1 MATFDRLQGTPSCMK
16 IVQLWTCTFS
26 FSFSLSSSTYL
37 GPCMVVLGGTS
48 YRPAAPRLYMAPRS
62 LGSAGVSW
70 SLQHISCENAYL
82 MVARYKLLHGE
93 FDKKQHFLPLNENP
107 MSMTS
112 GKVQSIFF
120 MFFINGVRCGVLAG
134 MWEFSLHSLLIR
146 LETVLEVIAVP
157 FKRKTARIFLQGLF
171 GERLTICLIERSSL
185 AYVSVDDQTFSC
197 YVRSALYLTLAL
209 GTAGLEQRN
218 LAAIFHSVYPSPC
231 EVTICSLGTSVKED
245 VMPIAC
251 RDE

>member
-37 GPCMVVLGGTS
+37 GPFMVVLGGTS

-70 SLQHISCENAYL
+70 SLQHISCQNAYL
-82 MVARYKLLHGE
+82 MVARYKLLHGA

-120 MFFINGVRCGVLAG
+120 FSFINGVRCGVLAG
-134 MWEFSLHSLLIR
+134 MWEFSLHSL
-146 LETVLEVIAVP
+146 LEVIAVP

-171 GERLTICLIERSSL
+171 GERLTICLIERSSMGVGFRGRPDL
-185 AYVSVDDQTFSC
+185 FLLRALSIVFDVSIGHRWFGATQFSSNIPFC
-197 YVRSALYLTLAL
+197 IS
-209 GTAGLEQRN
+209 
-218 LAAIFHSVYPSPC
+218 FS
-231 EVTICSLGTSVKED
+231 
-245 VMPIAC
+245 M
-251 RDE
+251 